1 MKALTFTGIQS
12 ITYEDIPDPIIE
24 DQMDVIVK
32 TSYCAICGSDLHI
45 YHGRERGID
54 SHTAMGHEFTG
65 EVVEAGS
72 EVTSL
77 KLGDQVVSAFTTACG
92 PVSYTHLRAHE
103 TPEHL
108 VCRLLLEK
116 KKTRTTN
123 YTLRRHH
130 YTLASTTTYTPVS

>member
-72 EVTSL
+72 AVTSL
-77 KLGDQVVSAFTTACG
+77 KLGDQVVSAFTTIRSMVGEKTAKG
-92 PVSYTHLRAHE
+92 SRVLR
-103 TPEHL
+103 PNM
-108 VCRLLLEK
+108 LE
-116 KKTRTTN
+116 
-123 YTLRRHH
+123 YLW
-130 YTLASTTTYTPVS
+130 PIIP